1 MALDDQAARE
11 VAAMQFAGGMSID
24 QVAEAWERDA
34 EWVEDA
40 IRQAMLKSIP
50 RRDGGLK
57 APRTETR
64 AENAEEMV
72 AAREA
77 REGQGSLVW

>member
-11 VAAMQFAGGMSID
+11 VAAMQFAGGMSIA

-40 IRQAMLKSIP
+40 IRQAMLEQIP
-50 RRDGGLK
+50 ERDGGLK
-57 APRTETR
+57 ASRTETR
-64 AENAEEMV
+64 AANAEELA

-77 REGQGSLVW
+77 QGELKW